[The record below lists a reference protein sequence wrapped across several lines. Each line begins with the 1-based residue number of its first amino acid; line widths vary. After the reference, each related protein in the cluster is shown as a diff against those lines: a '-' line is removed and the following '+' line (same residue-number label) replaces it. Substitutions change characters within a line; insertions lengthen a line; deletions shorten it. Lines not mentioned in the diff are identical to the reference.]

1 MAPLCAEQLINIKI
15 LLTMQFVAIFY
26 AVLLTM
32 RFVAIFYAVLLTM
45 WFWNAVFR
53 KKSLENNFLENAL
66 FSTLNYAIYL
76 KIEPKECCFYS

>member
-1 MAPLCAEQLINIKI
+1 MCAEQLINIKI

-45 WFWNAVFR
+45 WFVAIFYAVLLTMRF
-53 KKSLENNFLENAL
+53 NNFLEDAL